1 MDTATIITSE
11 TMKPVVDALQ
21 TQISAGTV
29 VEVLAYIAGI
39 AVLGVFLWW
48 GVRKASKG
56 INSAF
61 LRGKLRL

>member
-1 MDTATIITSE
+1 
-11 TMKPVVDALQ
+11 MKPVIDALQ
-21 TQISAGTV
+21 TQISASTV
-29 VEVLAYIAGI
+29 VEVIAYVAGI